1 MTATLGVDTRFSV
14 EKSKTK
20 KRKWFFSIT
29 WADII
34 DGVKTWRKHPNYV
47 SELFDTKKAATTDMY
62 IQLNKFAN
70 LIVPVKKVTCKDNT
84 SWEHSLTIGKEYDVV
99 SVHEETYL
107 LIDNTGKAFEY
118 FKHRFDPIKITQ

>member
-1 MTATLGVDTRFSV
+1 MTTTLGVDTRFSV

-20 KRKWFFSIT
+20 KRKWFFSII

-34 DGVKTWRKHPNYV
+34 DGVKVWRKYPNYV

-70 LIVPVKKVTCKDNT
+70 ICK
-84 SWEHSLTIGKEYDVV
+84 SK
-99 SVHEETYL
+99 
-107 LIDNTGKAFEY
+107 
-118 FKHRFDPIKITQ
+118 